1 MLKYAILQNAK
12 FFIFHSCSEKR
23 CLFLVASLPVHT
35 FSHFLSICTSV
46 LPRSQ
51 LVTAHNNCET
61 VPKFG
66 SFILRETL
74 LAPSLAWWDLEKC
87 KSAIELVL
95 SATFFQSLLQLLL
108 LRFSTAR
115 ETSTA
120 TAIELVLSATFFQSL
135 LQLLL
140 LRFSTA
146 RETSTATETSAYL
159 RD

>member
-1 MLKYAILQNAK
+1 MFSFYHPLVRRWVKGNWASKY
-12 FFIFHSCSEKR
+12 S
-23 CLFLVASLPVHT
+23 PVHT
-35 FSHFLSICTSV
+35 KDDFLSICLSV

-51 LVTAHNNCET
+51 LVTAHNNSET

-66 SFILRETL
+66 SFLQRETL

-120 TAIELVLSATFFQSL
+120 TAIELVLSATFFSL
-135 LQLLL
+135 CCSCCCSDSQQQERLQQQQ
-140 LRFSTA
+140 RPQPT
-146 RETSTATETSAYL
+146 
-159 RD
+159 